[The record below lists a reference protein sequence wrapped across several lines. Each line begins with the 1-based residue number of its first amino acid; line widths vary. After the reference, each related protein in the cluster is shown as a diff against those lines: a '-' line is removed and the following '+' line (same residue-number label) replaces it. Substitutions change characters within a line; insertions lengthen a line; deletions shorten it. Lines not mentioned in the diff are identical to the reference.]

1 MCRCMRFAFLTIVLV
16 PLFACTSQHSVAQAV
31 SKYIQAY
38 QKGDYKTVI
47 DLADSDQQQIRT
59 IKAQN
64 PKSLWPKLVS
74 DYYSRR
80 TSELARGGPGLFR
93 PNCKW
98 AITEKRPSTT
108 QGWSGQVIPIT
119 TTYVNFSYPS
129 MADSPIDGARLKQIV
144 LAFTVANQSGLLL
157 SVTRVGAG
165 DVFWPIPPLTNDE
178 ARELAL
184 NEMSDTALHLHVAL
198 PPVSPAPPLPSG
210 TPERQKWVA
219 IHYPWGGSHRESVLQ
234 ELVIYRQ
241 FLEQNGFT
249 VGQFDESPMGQ
260 GKKVPVIVPTSWLK
274 YQLRGSSRQY
284 PGWNMV
290 FSVDENTD
298 VVIENL
304 AADQNSGI
312 AKATVKLM
320 HSGCNTVCTFIHDA
334 VKNRDFMSDCCDGA
348 ASFGVRGNNHWGLFD
363 REAFVWPDTEEGH
376 INYVFDQVAL
386 KWKIPVT
393 DYLE

>member
-1 MCRCMRFAFLTIVLV
+1 
-16 PLFACTSQHSVAQAV
+16 V
-31 SKYIQAY
+31 SRYIQAY
-38 QKGDYKTVI
+38 QKGDYKTVV
-47 DLADSDQQQIRT
+47 DLLDSDQQQIQR

-64 PKSLWPKLVS
+64 PRSLWPKLVS
-74 DYYSRR
+74 DYYSQRV
-80 TSELARGGPGLFR
+80 SELSRGGPGLFR
-93 PNCKW
+93 PSCKW
-98 AITEKRPSTT
+98 AITEKRPGTT
-108 QGWSGQVIPIT
+108 QGWSGQIIPTT
-119 TTYVNFSYPS
+119 TTYVNVSYPS

-157 SVTRVGAG
+157 SVSRVGAG

-178 ARELAL
+178 AHELAL
-184 NEMSDTALHLHVAL
+184 NEMADTALHLHIAL

-210 TPERQKWVA
+210 TPDSQKWVA
-219 IHYPWGGSHRESVLQ
+219 IHYPWGGSHRESVHQ
-234 ELVIYRQ
+234 ELVNYRQ

-260 GKKVPVIVPTSWLK
+260 GKKVPVIVPVSWLK
-274 YQLRGSSRQY
+274 YQLRGASRQY

-298 VVIENL
+298 LAIENL
-304 AADQNSGI
+304 SAVQNSG
-312 AKATVKLM
+312 AANATVKLM
-320 HSGCNTVCTFIHDA
+320 HNGCNVVCTFIHNA
-334 VKNRDFMSDCCDGA
+334 ATHRDFMSDCCDGA

-386 KWKIPVT
+386 KWRIPVT
-393 DYLE
+393 DHFD